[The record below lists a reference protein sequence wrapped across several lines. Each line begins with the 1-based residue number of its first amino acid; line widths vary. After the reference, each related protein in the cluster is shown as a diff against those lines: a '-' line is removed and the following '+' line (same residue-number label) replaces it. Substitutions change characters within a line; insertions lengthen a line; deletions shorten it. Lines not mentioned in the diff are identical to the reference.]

1 MPITLFI
8 DNTIDSN
15 TTVNSLGNQITIN
28 LNPSIHLDNK
38 KNYVLRVI
46 SAQILYCFSN
56 VFTGINDKLYYTL
69 NSQNYTITFPQ
80 GIYSLNAIN
89 DEISRQTNDNNNNPY
104 LFGVQGDIATSAVY
118 IVFNDATL
126 TINCN
131 HNDSILQNLG
141 FPKSTG
147 VIGPFVDVGTQ
158 YSTGNPAALNNT
170 SSLLMTCDACS
181 GAYQNGGT
189 SSVVANIAINATPF
203 AIITYEPINPP
214 RINVSKFDIDSIT
227 FTLFD
232 QDLKALDLNSNGGT
246 QRYENWSAVVEIDI
260 YDPTTGALI

>member
-80 GIYSLNAIN
+80 GI
-89 DEISRQTNDNNNNPY
+89 
-104 LFGVQGDIATSAVY
+104 
-118 IVFNDATL
+118 
-126 TINCN
+126 
-131 HNDSILQNLG
+131 
-141 FPKSTG
+141 
-147 VIGPFVDVGTQ
+147 
-158 YSTGNPAALNNT
+158 
-170 SSLLMTCDACS
+170 
-181 GAYQNGGT
+181 
-189 SSVVANIAINATPF
+189 
-203 AIITYEPINPP
+203 
-214 RINVSKFDIDSIT
+214 
-227 FTLFD
+227 
-232 QDLKALDLNSNGGT
+232 
-246 QRYENWSAVVEIDI
+246 
-260 YDPTTGALI
+260 